1 VEGVKQRKVLYNM
14 STLYWWSRFG
24 DFSPGEGVLP
34 HMGEVIS
41 HYRRKR
47 GYRTQADFAIAAG
60 VALRTIQE
68 WETSMMMTHDHER
81 RILLAKMLRIPP
93 ALLGLDWRLIFYEDN
108 TGKYTD
114 PSEHL
119 AEIVGEDSYYHYEDT
134 LIMGWECLHKG
145 GLPHAGDRFQRRLR
159 KLNTLVKNAPV
170 WEREAWLTL
179 LCQYYQLSSAMNEH
193 SMKKINLT
201 DDITTALQI
210 ATELDDKELIA
221 ACHVHL
227 AHIYLGQ
234 QQHQLAE
241 ANAQVAMGYL
251 DQLQAPSKGNA
262 YLISATIHAQF
273 SASDGTEE
281 KLVRQW
287 QDKALNLVYKGK
299 LEDDRTFLMLNMAG
313 VHHERAKTLLQF
325 YQFHPN
331 KQTLKDAHNEMN
343 IAWKSLSP
351 DLVEWNMY
359 FHVTEARL
367 YAAERDLEGS
377 AQSGSAALKTARML
391 QSKKGEKQIR
401 ALYKDLNQIDEINPY
416 VRNLGLEL
424 GIY

>member
-1 VEGVKQRKVLYNM
+1 M

-47 GYRTQADFAIAAG
+47 GYRTQTDFAIAAG
-60 VALRTIQE
+60 VVLRTVQE
-68 WETSMMMTHDHER
+68 WEASMMTHDHER

-93 ALLGLDWRLIFYEDN
+93 LLLGLDWRLVFYEDN

-119 AEIVGEDSYYHYEDT
+119 AEIVGEDTYYHYEDT
-134 LIMGWECLHKG
+134 LIMGWECLRNGKG
-145 GLPHAGDRFQRRLR
+145 SHIADRFQRRLR
-159 KLNTLVKNAPV
+159 KLDALVKDVPA
-170 WEREAWLTL
+170 WEREAWLSL
-179 LCQYYQLSSAMNEH
+179 LCQYYQLSSGINH
-193 SMKKINLT
+193 NYTRKSNLT
-201 DDITTALQI
+201 GDITTALQI

-221 ACHVHL
+221 TCRMHRARIYLEQQQYHL
-227 AHIYLGQ
+227 AD
-234 QQHQLAE
+234 AD
-241 ANAQVAMGYL
+241 AQVAMGYL
-251 DQLQAPSKGNA
+251 DQAQAPLKGNT
-262 YLISATIHAQF
+262 YLLSAAIHAQF

-299 LEDDRTFLMLNMAG
+299 LEDDRTFQVLNMAG

-331 KQTLKDAHNEMN
+331 RQTLKDAHNELN
-343 IAWKSLSP
+343 VAWKSLSP
-351 DLVEWNMY
+351 ELVEWNMY
-359 FHVTEARL
+359 FQITEAQL
-367 YAAERDLEGS
+367 YKAERDLEGS
-377 AQSGSAALKTARML
+377 ARLGIEALKTARTL
-391 QSKKGEKQIR
+391 QSKKVETQVR
-401 ALYKDLNQIDEINPY
+401 TLYEDLSSIDEINPY

-424 GIY
+424 GIF